1 MIFGILNK
9 NPFKTKC
16 LRPACYQ
23 VAWRLNPTGLLFSF
37 YYDRSPKACSVVS
50 YRNVVDGEGVGAEQ
64 AVEDLVQADVVDR
77 HVQLSVDALA
87 ALVASEPATKDQVV
101 FPETNLIIKLLF

>member
-1 MIFGILNK
+1 M
-9 NPFKTKC
+9 
-16 LRPACYQ
+16 
-23 VAWRLNPTGLLFSF
+23 
-37 YYDRSPKACSVVS
+37 S

-87 ALVASEPATKDQVV
+87 TLVASEPATKDQVV
-101 FPETNLIIKLLF
+101 FPETNFVIKILFF